1 MNKKDYQKPSIW
13 VMRFQLP
20 QSLLGASQGVGINGT
35 RKNYK
40 YTNTEN
46 DDEWDVAENSSIWN
60 N

>member
-20 QSLLGASQGVGINGT
+20 QSLLGASQTGIKGT
-35 RKNYK
+35 RENYK
-40 YTNTEN
+40 YTTEN